1 MGNNK
6 HEHLSNDASNVEI
19 SEWLENHKDQDV
31 EYIEQQA
38 KNKVSASDRG
48 KVRRNI
54 EEIQERNRLKEL
66 LGDDY
71 DLLDS

>member
-1 MGNNK
+1 MGNRNS
-6 HEHLSNDASNVEI
+6 EHLSNDASAKEI
-19 SEWLENHKDQDV
+19 RDWLDNHTDQNI
-31 EYIEQQA
+31 ELIEQQA
-38 KNKVSASDRG
+38 KKKLNGAEQG

-54 EEIQERNRLKEL
+54 EAIKERNRLKEL

>member
-1 MGNNK
+1 MGNRN
-6 HEHLSNDASNVEI
+6 HTHLSNDASAKEI
-19 SEWLENHKDQDV
+19 SEWLESHSDKHIDV
-31 EYIEQQA
+31 IEKQA
-38 KNKVSASDRG
+38 KKKMSAAERG

-54 EEIQERNRLKEL
+54 EEIKEQRCLKEL